1 MRLHPDNAEIIRVLV
16 RKHFGDNASV
26 YLFGSRVDDSKRGGD
41 IDLYV
46 NVPEVLEN
54 KARAILKFN
63 ADLQIALGEQRI
75 DVIVRDE
82 ATKPLAIHEEAA
94 RTGVRL

>member
-1 MRLHPDNAEIIRVLV
+1 MRLASDKAEIIRTLV
-16 RKHFGDNASV
+16 RKHFGDQASV

-46 NVPEVLEN
+46 SVPDVLED
-54 KARAILKFN
+54 KARAMLKFN

-75 DVIVRDE
+75 DVIVRD
-82 ATKPLAIHEEAA
+82 ATTRPLAIHEEAA